1 MTDPDE
7 DSCFV
12 FSSLAVRN
20 ISIKSFTNQ
29 TTRFATGSSGRA
41 EKWPRMV
48 IVCAHMSSVQGV
60 TSTVSWK
67 SGAKPYRRS
76 RVVMTEGGGCGRWCG
91 GPGRGSKG
99 VIVGGGDTS
108 AEVTVVVVV
117 VVVIG
122 VIVIHCFMSCTKRA
136 ETFLLA
142 EIPFPTKSIVSHVSG
157 QPFVVQA
164 LTLPSRYPG
173 AFQLAIVVLDP
184 LPKRSLVEPS
194 IALPCLSSLTILR
207 GFATLYLFVL
217 LVLPREKL
225 FPCLTWSLT

>member
-76 RVVMTEGGGCGRWCG
+76 RVVMTEGCG
-91 GPGRGSKG
+91 GSVSSGGG
-99 VIVGGGDTS
+99 VGGLGGE
-108 AEVTVVVVV
+108 A
-117 VVVIG
+117 
-122 VIVIHCFMSCTKRA
+122 
-136 ETFLLA
+136 
-142 EIPFPTKSIVSHVSG
+142 
-157 QPFVVQA
+157 
-164 LTLPSRYPG
+164 
-173 AFQLAIVVLDP
+173 
-184 LPKRSLVEPS
+184 
-194 IALPCLSSLTILR
+194 R
-207 GFATLYLFVL
+207 G
-217 LVLPREKL
+217 
-225 FPCLTWSLT
+225 